1 MKNNEMMTNVG
12 RAIHKFGFQIKK
24 HSPEILLIAGVV
36 GTVASAVMAC
46 KATIKAKEIV
56 DKSKEDIAII
66 HDCMANE
73 TLKENG
79 EYSDEQGKKDLTIAY
94 TNTAVDLAKVYGP
107 SVILGTLSIASI
119 LTSNNIL
126 RGRNVALAA
135 AYATVDKSY
144 KEYRGRVREKYGEE
158 ADKELTFDIKAKEV
172 EKVVV
177 DEKGKEKKVKET
189 VLDSNSNAGS
199 PYSRVFDK
207 VNAPE
212 KWDDDADYNMM
223 FLRQTERWANDYL
236 KAHGYLFLNDVYKAL
251 GFEPTQT
258 GQIVGWIYDPN
269 NPVGDNYV
277 SFGLD
282 NVDDEGV
289 RLFIDGKE
297 SSVWL
302 DFNVDGDIM
311 HNFEL

>member
-1 MKNNEMMTNVG
+1 MKNNELMTNVG

-24 HSPEILLIAGVV
+24 HSPEFLLVAGVV

-189 VLDSNSNAGS
+189 VLDSNSNAHS
-199 PYSRVFDK
+199 PYAKVFDEL
-207 VNAPE
+207 NDNWE
-212 KWDDDADYNMM
+212 NDSEYNTM
-223 FLRQTERWANDYL
+223 FLRKTERWANDYL
-236 KAHGYLFLNDVYKAL
+236 KSHGYLFLNDVYKAL
-251 GFEPTQT
+251 GFQPTRA
-258 GQIVGWIYDPN
+258 GQVVGWVYDPI

-277 SFGLD
+277 SFGID
-282 NVDDEGV
+282 NLYDNGV
-289 RLFIDGKE
+289 RLFVNGNE
-297 SSVWL
+297 SAVWL
-302 DFNVDGDIM
+302 DFNVDGDILN
-311 HNFEL
+311 NFEL

>member
-1 MKNNEMMTNVG
+1 MKNNELMSNVG

-24 HSPEILLIAGVV
+24 HSPEILLVAGVV
-36 GTVASAVMAC
+36 GTIASAVMAC

-172 EKVVV
+172 EKTVV
-177 DEKGKEKKVKET
+177 DEEGKEKKVKET
-189 VLDSNSNAGS
+189 VLDSNSNAHS
-199 PYSRVFDK
+199 PYAKVFDEL
-207 VNAPE
+207 NDNWE
-212 KWDDDADYNMM
+212 NDSEYNTM
-223 FLRQTERWANDYL
+223 FLRKTERWANDYL
-236 KAHGYLFLNDVYKAL
+236 KSHGYLFLNDVYKAL
-251 GFEPTQT
+251 GFQPTRA
-258 GQIVGWIYDPN
+258 GQVVGWIYDPI

-277 SFGLD
+277 SFGID
-282 NVDDEGV
+282 NLYDNGV
-289 RLFIDGKE
+289 RLFVNGNE
-297 SSVWL
+297 SAVWL
-302 DFNVDGDIM
+302 DFNVDGDILN
-311 HNFEL
+311 NFEL

>member
-1 MKNNEMMTNVG
+1 MKNNELMTNVG
-12 RAIHKFGFQIKK
+12 RVIHKFGFQIKK
-24 HSPEILLIAGVV
+24 HSPEILLVAGVV

-144 KEYRGRVREKYGEE
+144 KEYRGRVREKYGDE

-172 EKVVV
+172 EKTVV

-189 VLDSNSNAGS
+189 VLDSNSNAHS
-199 PYSRVFDK
+199 PYAKVFDEL
-207 VNAPE
+207 NDNWE
-212 KWDDDADYNMM
+212 NDSEYNTM
-223 FLRQTERWANDYL
+223 FLRKTERWANDYL
-236 KAHGYLFLNDVYKAL
+236 KSHGYLFLNDVYKAL
-251 GFEPTQT
+251 GFQPTRA
-258 GQIVGWIYDPN
+258 GQVVGWIYDPI

-277 SFGLD
+277 SFGID
-282 NVDDEGV
+282 NLYDNGV
-289 RLFIDGKE
+289 RLFVNGNE
-297 SSVWL
+297 SAVWL
-302 DFNVDGDIM
+302 DFNVDGDILN
-311 HNFEL
+311 NFEL

>member
-1 MKNNEMMTNVG
+1 MKNNELMTNAG

-24 HSPEILLIAGVV
+24 HSPEILLVAGVV

-172 EKVVV
+172 EKTVV

-189 VLDSNSNAGS
+189 VLDSNSNAHS
-199 PYSRVFDK
+199 PYAKVFDEL
-207 VNAPE
+207 NDNWE
-212 KWDDDADYNMM
+212 NDSEYNTM
-223 FLRQTERWANDYL
+223 FLRKTERWANDYL
-236 KAHGYLFLNDVYKAL
+236 KSHGYLFLNDVYKAL
-251 GFEPTQT
+251 GFQPTRA
-258 GQIVGWIYDPN
+258 GQVVGWIYDPI

-277 SFGLD
+277 SFGID
-282 NVDDEGV
+282 NLYDNGV
-289 RLFIDGKE
+289 RLFVNRNE
-297 SSVWL
+297 SAVWL
-302 DFNVDGDIM
+302 DFNVDGDILN
-311 HNFEL
+311 NFEL

>member
-1 MKNNEMMTNVG
+1 MKNNELMTNIG

-24 HSPEILLIAGVV
+24 YSPEILLVAGVV

-172 EKVVV
+172 EKTVV

-189 VLDSNSNAGS
+189 VLDSNSNAHS
-199 PYSRVFDK
+199 PYAKVFDEL
-207 VNAPE
+207 NDNWE
-212 KWDDDADYNMM
+212 NDSEYNTM
-223 FLRQTERWANDYL
+223 FLRKTERWANDYL
-236 KAHGYLFLNDVYKAL
+236 KSHGYLFLNDVYKAL
-251 GFEPTQT
+251 GFQPTRA
-258 GQIVGWIYDPN
+258 GQIVGWIYDPI

-277 SFGLD
+277 SFGID
-282 NVDDEGV
+282 NLYDNGV
-289 RLFIDGKE
+289 RLFVNGNE
-297 SSVWL
+297 SAVWL
-302 DFNVDGDIM
+302 DFNVDGDILN
-311 HNFEL
+311 NFEL

>member
-1 MKNNEMMTNVG
+1 MKNNELMTNVG

-24 HSPEILLIAGVV
+24 HSPEILLVAGVV
-36 GTVASAVMAC
+36 GAVASAVMAC
-46 KATIKAKEIV
+46 RATIKAKEIV

-79 EYSDEQGKKDLTIAY
+79 EYSDEQGKKDLTIVY
-94 TNTAVDLAKVYGP
+94 TNTAVDLAKLYGP

-135 AYATVDKSY
+135 AYAAVDKSY

-172 EKVVV
+172 EKTVV

-189 VLDSNSNAGS
+189 VLDSNSNAHS
-199 PYSRVFDK
+199 PYAKVFDEL
-207 VNAPE
+207 NDNWE
-212 KWDDDADYNMM
+212 NDSEYNTM
-223 FLRQTERWANDYL
+223 FLRKTERWANDYL
-236 KAHGYLFLNDVYKAL
+236 KSHGYLFLNDVYKAL
-251 GFEPTQT
+251 GFQPTRA
-258 GQIVGWIYDPN
+258 GQVVGWIYDPI

-277 SFGLD
+277 SFGID
-282 NVDDEGV
+282 NLYDNGV
-289 RLFIDGKE
+289 RLFVNGNE
-297 SSVWL
+297 SAVWL
-302 DFNVDGDIM
+302 DFNVDGDIL
-311 HNFEL
+311 NKFEL

>member
-56 DKSKEDIAII
+56 DKSKEDISII

-172 EKVVV
+172 EKTVV

-189 VLDSNSNAGS
+189 VLDSNSNAHS
-199 PYSRVFDK
+199 PYAKVFDEL
-207 VNAPE
+207 NDNWE
-212 KWDDDADYNMM
+212 NDSEYNTM
-223 FLRQTERWANDYL
+223 FLRKTERWANDYL
-236 KAHGYLFLNDVYKAL
+236 KSHGYLFLNDVYKAL
-251 GFEPTQT
+251 GFQPTRA
-258 GQIVGWIYDPN
+258 GQIVGWIYDPI

-277 SFGLD
+277 SFGID
-282 NVDDEGV
+282 NLYDNGV
-289 RLFIDGKE
+289 RLFVNGKE
-297 SSVWL
+297 SAVWL
-302 DFNVDGDIM
+302 DFNVDGDILN
-311 HNFEL
+311 NFEL

>member
-1 MKNNEMMTNVG
+1 MKNNELMANVG

-24 HSPEILLIAGVV
+24 HSPEILLVAGVV
-36 GTVASAVMAC
+36 GTVASAIMAC

-172 EKVVV
+172 EKTVV

-189 VLDSNSNAGS
+189 VLDSNSNAHS
-199 PYSRVFDK
+199 PYAKVFDEL
-207 VNAPE
+207 NDNWE
-212 KWDDDADYNMM
+212 NDSEYNTM
-223 FLRQTERWANDYL
+223 FLRKTERWANDYL
-236 KAHGYLFLNDVYKAL
+236 KSHGYLFLNDVYKAL
-251 GFEPTQT
+251 GFQPTRA
-258 GQIVGWIYDPN
+258 GQIVGWIYDPI

-277 SFGLD
+277 SFGID
-282 NVDDEGV
+282 NLYDNGV
-289 RLFIDGKE
+289 RLFVNGKE
-297 SSVWL
+297 SAVWL
-302 DFNVDGDIM
+302 DFNVDGDILN
-311 HNFEL
+311 NFEL

>member
-1 MKNNEMMTNVG
+1 MKNNELMTNVG

-24 HSPEILLIAGVV
+24 HSPEILLVAGVV

-189 VLDSNSNAGS
+189 VLDSNSNAHS
-199 PYSRVFDK
+199 PYAKVFDEL
-207 VNAPE
+207 NDNWE
-212 KWDDDADYNMM
+212 NDSEYNTM
-223 FLRQTERWANDYL
+223 FLRKTERWANDYL
-236 KAHGYLFLNDVYKAL
+236 KSHGYLFLNDVYKAL
-251 GFEPTQT
+251 GFQPTRA
-258 GQIVGWIYDPN
+258 GQVVGWVYDPI

-277 SFGLD
+277 SFGID
-282 NVDDEGV
+282 NLYDNGV
-289 RLFIDGKE
+289 RLFVNGNE
-297 SSVWL
+297 SAVWL
-302 DFNVDGDIM
+302 DFNVDGDILN
-311 HNFEL
+311 NFEL

>member
-1 MKNNEMMTNVG
+1 MKNNELMTNVG

-24 HSPEILLIAGVV
+24 HSPEILLVAGVL

-73 TLKENG
+73 TLKEKG

-144 KEYRGRVREKYGEE
+144 KEYRGRVREKYGEK

-172 EKVVV
+172 EKTVV
-177 DEKGKEKKVKET
+177 DEKGKENKVKET
-189 VLDSNSNAGS
+189 VLDSNSNAHS
-199 PYSRVFDK
+199 PYAKVFDEL
-207 VNAPE
+207 NDNWE
-212 KWDDDADYNMM
+212 NDSEYNTM
-223 FLRQTERWANDYL
+223 FLRKTERWANDYL
-236 KAHGYLFLNDVYKAL
+236 KSHGYLFLNDVYKAL
-251 GFEPTQT
+251 GFQPTRA
-258 GQIVGWIYDPN
+258 GQIVGWIYDPI

-277 SFGLD
+277 SFGID
-282 NVDDEGV
+282 NLYDNGV
-289 RLFIDGKE
+289 RLFVNGNE
-297 SSVWL
+297 SAVWL
-302 DFNVDGDIM
+302 DFNVDGDILN
-311 HNFEL
+311 NFEL

>member
-1 MKNNEMMTNVG
+1 MKNNELMTNVG

-24 HSPEILLIAGVV
+24 HSPEILLVAGVV
-36 GTVASAVMAC
+36 GAVASAVMAC
-46 KATIKAKEIV
+46 RATIKAKEIV

-94 TNTAVDLAKVYGP
+94 TNTAVDLAKLYGP

-135 AYATVDKSY
+135 AYAAVDKSY

-172 EKVVV
+172 EKTVV

-189 VLDSNSNAGS
+189 VLDSNSNAHS
-199 PYSRVFDK
+199 PYAKVFDEL
-207 VNAPE
+207 NDNWE
-212 KWDDDADYNMM
+212 NDSEYNTM
-223 FLRQTERWANDYL
+223 FLRKTERWANDYL
-236 KAHGYLFLNDVYKAL
+236 KSHGYLFLNDVYKAL
-251 GFEPTQT
+251 GFQPTRA
-258 GQIVGWIYDPN
+258 GQVVGWIYDPIN
-269 NPVGDNYV
+269 SVGDNYV
-277 SFGLD
+277 SFGID
-282 NVDDEGV
+282 NLYDNGV
-289 RLFIDGKE
+289 RLFVNGNE
-297 SSVWL
+297 SAVWL
-302 DFNVDGDIM
+302 DFNVDGDILN
-311 HNFEL
+311 NFEL

>member
-1 MKNNEMMTNVG
+1 MKNNELMTNVG

-24 HSPEILLIAGVV
+24 HSPEILLVAGVV

-172 EKVVV
+172 EKTVL

-189 VLDSNSNAGS
+189 VLDSNSNAHS
-199 PYSRVFDK
+199 PYAKVFDEL
-207 VNAPE
+207 NDNWE
-212 KWDDDADYNMM
+212 NDSEYNTM
-223 FLRQTERWANDYL
+223 FLRKTERWANDYL
-236 KAHGYLFLNDVYKAL
+236 KSHGYLFLNDVYKAL
-251 GFEPTQT
+251 GFQPTRA
-258 GQIVGWIYDPN
+258 GQVVGWIYDPI

-277 SFGLD
+277 SFGID
-282 NVDDEGV
+282 NLYDNGV
-289 RLFIDGKE
+289 RLFVNGNE
-297 SSVWL
+297 SAVWL
-302 DFNVDGDIM
+302 DFNVDGDILN
-311 HNFEL
+311 NFEL

>member
-1 MKNNEMMTNVG
+1 MKNNELMTNIG

-24 HSPEILLIAGVV
+24 HSPEILLVAGVV

-172 EKVVV
+172 EKTVV

-189 VLDSNSNAGS
+189 VLDSNSNAHS
-199 PYSRVFDK
+199 PYAKVFDEL
-207 VNAPE
+207 NDNWE
-212 KWDDDADYNMM
+212 NDSEYNTM
-223 FLRQTERWANDYL
+223 FLRKTERWANDYL
-236 KAHGYLFLNDVYKAL
+236 KSHGYLFLNDVYKAL
-251 GFEPTQT
+251 GFQPTRA
-258 GQIVGWIYDPN
+258 GQIVGWIYDPI
-269 NPVGDNYV
+269 NPIGDNYV
-277 SFGLD
+277 SFGID
-282 NVDDEGV
+282 NLYDNGV
-289 RLFIDGKE
+289 RLFVNGNE
-297 SSVWL
+297 SAVWL
-302 DFNVDGDIM
+302 DFNVDGDILN
-311 HNFEL
+311 NFEL

>member
-1 MKNNEMMTNVG
+1 MKNNELMTNVG

-24 HSPEILLIAGVV
+24 HSPEILLVAGVV

-172 EKVVV
+172 EKTVV

-189 VLDSNSNAGS
+189 VLDSNSNAHS
-199 PYSRVFDK
+199 PYAKVFDEL
-207 VNAPE
+207 NDNWE
-212 KWDDDADYNMM
+212 NDSEYNTM
-223 FLRQTERWANDYL
+223 FLRKTERWANDYL
-236 KAHGYLFLNDVYKAL
+236 KSHGYLFLNDVYKAL
-251 GFEPTQT
+251 GFQPTRA
-258 GQIVGWIYDPN
+258 GQIVGWIYDPI

-277 SFGLD
+277 SFGID
-282 NVDDEGV
+282 NLYDNGV
-289 RLFIDGKE
+289 RLFVNGNE
-297 SSVWL
+297 SAVWL
-302 DFNVDGDIM
+302 DFNVDGDILN
-311 HNFEL
+311 NFEL

>member
-1 MKNNEMMTNVG
+1 MKNNELMTNVG

-24 HSPEILLIAGVV
+24 HSPEILLVAGVV

-73 TLKENG
+73 TLKENR

-172 EKVVV
+172 EKTVV
-177 DEKGKEKKVKET
+177 DEKGEEKKVKET
-189 VLDSNSNAGS
+189 VLDSNSNAHS
-199 PYSRVFDK
+199 LYAKVFDEL
-207 VNAPE
+207 NDNWE
-212 KWDDDADYNMM
+212 NDSEYNTM
-223 FLRQTERWANDYL
+223 FLRKTERWANDYL
-236 KAHGYLFLNDVYKAL
+236 KSHGYLFLNDVYKAL
-251 GFEPTQT
+251 GFQPTRA
-258 GQIVGWIYDPN
+258 GQVVGWIYDPID
-269 NPVGDNYV
+269 PVGDNYV
-277 SFGLD
+277 SFGID
-282 NVDDEGV
+282 NLYDNGV
-289 RLFIDGKE
+289 RLFVNGNE
-297 SSVWL
+297 SAVWL
-302 DFNVDGDIM
+302 DFNVDGDILN
-311 HNFEL
+311 NFEL

>member
-1 MKNNEMMTNVG
+1 MKNNELMTNIG

-24 HSPEILLIAGVV
+24 HSPEILLVAGVV

-79 EYSDEQGKKDLTIAY
+79 EYSDDQGKKDLTIAY

-172 EKVVV
+172 EKTVVN
-177 DEKGKEKKVKET
+177 EEGKEKKVKET
-189 VLDSNSNAGS
+189 VLDSNSNAHS
-199 PYSRVFDK
+199 PYAKVFDEL
-207 VNAPE
+207 NDNWE
-212 KWDDDADYNMM
+212 NDSEYNTM
-223 FLRQTERWANDYL
+223 FLRKTERWANDYL
-236 KAHGYLFLNDVYKAL
+236 KSHGYLFLNDVYKAL
-251 GFEPTQT
+251 GFQPTRA
-258 GQIVGWIYDPN
+258 GQVVGWIYDPI

-277 SFGLD
+277 SFGID
-282 NVDDEGV
+282 NLYDNGV
-289 RLFIDGKE
+289 RLFVNGNE
-297 SSVWL
+297 SAVWL
-302 DFNVDGDIM
+302 DFNVDGDILN
-311 HNFEL
+311 NFEL

>member
-1 MKNNEMMTNVG
+1 MKNNELMTNVG

-24 HSPEILLIAGVV
+24 HSPEILLVAGVV

-46 KATIKAKEIV
+46 KATIKAKEII

-94 TNTAVDLAKVYGP
+94 TNTAVDLAKIYGP

-172 EKVVV
+172 EKTVA

-189 VLDSNSNAGS
+189 VLDSNSNAHS
-199 PYSRVFDK
+199 PYAKVFDEL
-207 VNAPE
+207 NDNWE
-212 KWDDDADYNMM
+212 NDSEYNTM
-223 FLRQTERWANDYL
+223 FLRKTERWANDYL
-236 KAHGYLFLNDVYKAL
+236 KSHGYLFLNDVYKAL
-251 GFEPTQT
+251 GFQPTRA
-258 GQIVGWIYDPN
+258 GQVVGWIYDPI

-277 SFGLD
+277 SFGID
-282 NVDDEGV
+282 NLYDNGV
-289 RLFIDGKE
+289 RLFVNGNE
-297 SSVWL
+297 SAVWL
-302 DFNVDGDIM
+302 DFNVDGDILN
-311 HNFEL
+311 NFEL

>member
-1 MKNNEMMTNVG
+1 MKNNELMTNVG

-24 HSPEILLIAGVV
+24 HSPEILLVAGVV

-56 DKSKEDIAII
+56 DKSKEDISII
-66 HDCMANE
+66 HDCMTNE

-172 EKVVV
+172 EKTVV

-189 VLDSNSNAGS
+189 VRDSNSNAHS
-199 PYSRVFDK
+199 PYAKVFDEL
-207 VNAPE
+207 NDNWE
-212 KWDDDADYNMM
+212 NDSEYNTM
-223 FLRQTERWANDYL
+223 FLRKTERWANDYL
-236 KAHGYLFLNDVYKAL
+236 KSHGYLFLNDVYKAL
-251 GFEPTQT
+251 GFQPTRA
-258 GQIVGWIYDPN
+258 GQVVGWIYDPI

-277 SFGLD
+277 SFGID
-282 NVDDEGV
+282 NLYDNGV
-289 RLFIDGKE
+289 RLFVNGNE
-297 SSVWL
+297 SAVWL
-302 DFNVDGDIM
+302 DFNVDGDILN
-311 HNFEL
+311 NFEL

>member
-1 MKNNEMMTNVG
+1 MKNNELMTNVG

-56 DKSKEDIAII
+56 DKSKDDIAII

-135 AYATVDKSY
+135 AYATIDKSY

-172 EKVVV
+172 EKTVV

-189 VLDSNSNAGS
+189 VLDSNSNAHS
-199 PYSRVFDK
+199 PYAKVFDEL
-207 VNAPE
+207 NDNWE
-212 KWDDDADYNMM
+212 NDSEYNTM
-223 FLRQTERWANDYL
+223 FLRKTERWANDYL
-236 KAHGYLFLNDVYKAL
+236 KSHGYLFLNDVYKAL
-251 GFEPTQT
+251 GFQPTRA
-258 GQIVGWIYDPN
+258 GQVVGWIYDPI

-277 SFGLD
+277 SFGID
-282 NVDDEGV
+282 NLYDNGV
-289 RLFIDGKE
+289 RLFVNGNE
-297 SSVWL
+297 SAVWL
-302 DFNVDGDIM
+302 DFNVDGDILN
-311 HNFEL
+311 NFEL

>member
-1 MKNNEMMTNVG
+1 MKNNELMTNIG

-24 HSPEILLIAGVV
+24 HSPEILLVAGVV

-172 EKVVV
+172 EKTVV
-177 DEKGKEKKVKET
+177 DEKGEEKKVKET
-189 VLDSNSNAGS
+189 VLDSNSNAHS
-199 PYSRVFDK
+199 PYAKVFDEL
-207 VNAPE
+207 NDNWE
-212 KWDDDADYNMM
+212 NDSEYNTM
-223 FLRQTERWANDYL
+223 FLRKTERWANDYL
-236 KAHGYLFLNDVYKAL
+236 KSHGYLFLNDVYKAL
-251 GFEPTQT
+251 GFQPTRA
-258 GQIVGWIYDPN
+258 GQVVGWIYDPI

-277 SFGLD
+277 SFGID
-282 NVDDEGV
+282 NLYDNGV
-289 RLFIDGKE
+289 RLFVNGNE
-297 SSVWL
+297 SAVWL
-302 DFNVDGDIM
+302 DFNVDGDILN
-311 HNFEL
+311 NFEL

>member
-1 MKNNEMMTNVG
+1 MKNNELMTNVG
-12 RAIHKFGFQIKK
+12 RVIHKFGFQIKK
-24 HSPEILLIAGVV
+24 HSPEILLVAGVV

-56 DKSKEDIAII
+56 DKSKEDLAII

-73 TLKENG
+73 TLKEKG

-107 SVILGTLSIASI
+107 SVILGALSIASI

-144 KEYRGRVREKYGEE
+144 KEYRDRVREKYGEE

-189 VLDSNSNAGS
+189 VLDSNSNAHS
-199 PYSRVFDK
+199 PYAKVFDEL
-207 VNAPE
+207 NDNWE
-212 KWDDDADYNMM
+212 NDSEYNTM
-223 FLRQTERWANDYL
+223 FLRKTERWANDYL
-236 KAHGYLFLNDVYKAL
+236 KSHGYLFLNDVYKAL
-251 GFEPTQT
+251 GFQPTRA
-258 GQIVGWIYDPN
+258 GQVVGWIYDPI

-277 SFGLD
+277 SFGID
-282 NVDDEGV
+282 NLYDNGV
-289 RLFIDGKE
+289 RLFVNGNE
-297 SSVWL
+297 SAVWL
-302 DFNVDGDIM
+302 DFNVDGDILN
-311 HNFEL
+311 NFEL

>member
-1 MKNNEMMTNVG
+1 MKNNELMTNIG

-24 HSPEILLIAGVV
+24 HSPEILLVAGVV

-79 EYSDEQGKKDLTIAY
+79 EYSDEQGKKDLAIAY

-172 EKVVV
+172 EKTVV
-177 DEKGKEKKVKET
+177 DEKGEEKKVKET
-189 VLDSNSNAGS
+189 VLDSNSNAHS
-199 PYSRVFDK
+199 PYAKVFDEL
-207 VNAPE
+207 NDNWE
-212 KWDDDADYNMM
+212 NDSEYNTM
-223 FLRQTERWANDYL
+223 FLRKTERWANDYL
-236 KAHGYLFLNDVYKAL
+236 KSHGYLFLNDVYKAL
-251 GFEPTQT
+251 GFQPTRA
-258 GQIVGWIYDPN
+258 GQVVGWIYDPI

-277 SFGLD
+277 SFGID
-282 NVDDEGV
+282 NLYDNGV
-289 RLFIDGKE
+289 RLFVNGNE
-297 SSVWL
+297 SAVWL
-302 DFNVDGDIM
+302 DFNVDGDILN
-311 HNFEL
+311 NFEL

>member
-1 MKNNEMMTNVG
+1 MKNNELMTNVG

-24 HSPEILLIAGVV
+24 HSPEILLVAGVV
-36 GTVASAVMAC
+36 GAVASAVMAC
-46 KATIKAKEIV
+46 RATIKAKEIV

-79 EYSDEQGKKDLTIAY
+79 EYSDEQGKKDLTIVY
-94 TNTAVDLAKVYGP
+94 TNTAVDLAKLYGP

-135 AYATVDKSY
+135 AYAAVDKSY

-172 EKVVV
+172 EKTVV

-189 VLDSNSNAGS
+189 VLDSNSNAHS
-199 PYSRVFDK
+199 PYAKVFDEL
-207 VNAPE
+207 NDNWE
-212 KWDDDADYNMM
+212 NDSEYNTM
-223 FLRQTERWANDYL
+223 FLRKTERWANDYL
-236 KAHGYLFLNDVYKAL
+236 KSHGYLFLNDVYKAL
-251 GFEPTQT
+251 GFQPTRA
-258 GQIVGWIYDPN
+258 GQVVGWIYDPI

-277 SFGLD
+277 SFGID
-282 NVDDEGV
+282 NLYDNGV
-289 RLFIDGKE
+289 RLFVNGNE
-297 SSVWL
+297 SAVWL
-302 DFNVDGDIM
+302 DFNVDGDILN
-311 HNFEL
+311 NFEL

>member
-1 MKNNEMMTNVG
+1 MKNNELMTNVG

-24 HSPEILLIAGVV
+24 HSPEILLVAGVV
-36 GTVASAVMAC
+36 GTVASAIMAC

-94 TNTAVDLAKVYGP
+94 ANTAVDLAKVYGP

-172 EKVVV
+172 EKTVV
-177 DEKGKEKKVKET
+177 DEKGKEKKIKET
-189 VLDSNSNAGS
+189 VLDSNSNAHS
-199 PYSRVFDK
+199 PYAKVFDEL
-207 VNAPE
+207 NDNWE
-212 KWDDDADYNMM
+212 NDSEYNTM
-223 FLRQTERWANDYL
+223 FLRKTERWANDYL
-236 KAHGYLFLNDVYKAL
+236 KSHGYLFLNDVYKAL
-251 GFEPTQT
+251 GFQPTRA
-258 GQIVGWIYDPN
+258 GQVVGWIYDPI

-277 SFGLD
+277 SFGID
-282 NVDDEGV
+282 NLYDNGV
-289 RLFIDGKE
+289 RLFVNGNE
-297 SSVWL
+297 SAVWL
-302 DFNVDGDIM
+302 DFNVDGDILN
-311 HNFEL
+311 NFEL

>member
-79 EYSDEQGKKDLTIAY
+79 EYSDEQGKKDLTVAY

-189 VLDSNSNAGS
+189 VLDSNSNAHS
-199 PYSRVFDK
+199 PYAKVFDEL
-207 VNAPE
+207 NDNWE
-212 KWDDDADYNMM
+212 NDSEYNTM
-223 FLRQTERWANDYL
+223 FLRKTERWANDYL
-236 KAHGYLFLNDVYKAL
+236 KSHGYLFLNDVYKAL
-251 GFEPTQT
+251 GFQPTRA
-258 GQIVGWIYDPN
+258 GQVVGWIYDPI

-277 SFGLD
+277 SFGID
-282 NVDDEGV
+282 NLYDNGV
-289 RLFIDGKE
+289 RLFVNGNE
-297 SSVWL
+297 SAVWL
-302 DFNVDGDIM
+302 DFNVDGDILN
-311 HNFEL
+311 NFEL

>member
-1 MKNNEMMTNVG
+1 MKNNELMTSVG

-24 HSPEILLIAGVV
+24 YSPEILLVAGVV

-94 TNTAVDLAKVYGP
+94 TNAAVDLAKVYGP

-172 EKVVV
+172 EKTVV

-189 VLDSNSNAGS
+189 VLDSNSNAHS
-199 PYSRVFDK
+199 PYAKVFDEL
-207 VNAPE
+207 NDNWE
-212 KWDDDADYNMM
+212 NDSEYNTM
-223 FLRQTERWANDYL
+223 FLRKTERWANDYL
-236 KAHGYLFLNDVYKAL
+236 KSHGYLFLNDVYKAL
-251 GFEPTQT
+251 GFQPTRA
-258 GQIVGWIYDPN
+258 GQVVGWVYDPI

-277 SFGLD
+277 SFGID
-282 NVDDEGV
+282 NLYDNGV
-289 RLFIDGKE
+289 RLFVNGNE
-297 SSVWL
+297 SAVWL
-302 DFNVDGDIM
+302 DFNVDGDILN
-311 HNFEL
+311 NFEL

>member
-1 MKNNEMMTNVG
+1 MKNNELMTNVG
-12 RAIHKFGFQIKK
+12 RTIHKFGFQIKK
-24 HSPEILLIAGVV
+24 HSPEILLVAGVV

-189 VLDSNSNAGS
+189 VLDSNSNAHS
-199 PYSRVFDK
+199 PYAKVFDEL
-207 VNAPE
+207 NDNWE
-212 KWDDDADYNMM
+212 NDSEYNTM
-223 FLRQTERWANDYL
+223 FLRKTERWANDYL
-236 KAHGYLFLNDVYKAL
+236 KSHGYLFLNDVYKAL
-251 GFEPTQT
+251 GFQPTRA
-258 GQIVGWIYDPN
+258 GQVVGWVYDPI

-277 SFGLD
+277 SFGID
-282 NVDDEGV
+282 NLYDNGV
-289 RLFIDGKE
+289 RLFVNGNE
-297 SSVWL
+297 SAVWL
-302 DFNVDGDIM
+302 DFNVDGDILN
-311 HNFEL
+311 NFEL

>member
-1 MKNNEMMTNVG
+1 MKNNELMTNVG

-24 HSPEILLIAGVV
+24 YSPEILLVAGVV

-172 EKVVV
+172 EKTVV
-177 DEKGKEKKVKET
+177 DEKGKEKKIKET
-189 VLDSNSNAGS
+189 VLDSNSNAHS
-199 PYSRVFDK
+199 PYAKVFDEL
-207 VNAPE
+207 NDNWE
-212 KWDDDADYNMM
+212 NDSEYNTM
-223 FLRQTERWANDYL
+223 FLRKTERWANDYL
-236 KAHGYLFLNDVYKAL
+236 KSHGYLFLNDVYKAL
-251 GFEPTQT
+251 GFQPTRA
-258 GQIVGWIYDPN
+258 GQIVGWIYDPI

-277 SFGLD
+277 SFGID
-282 NVDDEGV
+282 NLYDNGV
-289 RLFIDGKE
+289 RLFVNGNE
-297 SSVWL
+297 SAVWL
-302 DFNVDGDIM
+302 DFNVDGDILN
-311 HNFEL
+311 NFEL

>member
-1 MKNNEMMTNVG
+1 MKNNELMTNVG

-24 HSPEILLIAGVV
+24 HSPEILLVAGVV

-172 EKVVV
+172 EKTVA

-189 VLDSNSNAGS
+189 VLDSNSNAHS
-199 PYSRVFDK
+199 PYAKVFDEL
-207 VNAPE
+207 NDNWE
-212 KWDDDADYNMM
+212 NDSEYNTM
-223 FLRQTERWANDYL
+223 FLRKTERWANDYL
-236 KAHGYLFLNDVYKAL
+236 KSHGYLFLNDVYKAL
-251 GFEPTQT
+251 GFQPTRA
-258 GQIVGWIYDPN
+258 GQIVGWIYDPI

-277 SFGLD
+277 SFGID
-282 NVDDEGV
+282 NLYDNGV
-289 RLFIDGKE
+289 RLFVNGNE
-297 SSVWL
+297 SAVWL
-302 DFNVDGDIM
+302 DFNVDGDILN
-311 HNFEL
+311 NFEL

>member
-1 MKNNEMMTNVG
+1 MKNNELMTNVG

-24 HSPEILLIAGVV
+24 HSPEILLVAGVV
-36 GTVASAVMAC
+36 GAVASAVMAC
-46 KATIKAKEIV
+46 RATIKAKEIV

-94 TNTAVDLAKVYGP
+94 TNTAVDLAKMYGP

-135 AYATVDKSY
+135 AYAAVDKSY

-172 EKVVV
+172 EKTVV

-189 VLDSNSNAGS
+189 VLDSNSNAHS
-199 PYSRVFDK
+199 PYAKVFDEL
-207 VNAPE
+207 NDNWE
-212 KWDDDADYNMM
+212 NDSEYNTM
-223 FLRQTERWANDYL
+223 FLRKTERWANDYL
-236 KAHGYLFLNDVYKAL
+236 KSHGYLFLNDVYKAL
-251 GFEPTQT
+251 GFQPTRA
-258 GQIVGWIYDPN
+258 GQVVGWIYDPIN
-269 NPVGDNYV
+269 SVGDNYV
-277 SFGLD
+277 SFGID
-282 NVDDEGV
+282 NLYDNGV
-289 RLFIDGKE
+289 RLFVNGNE
-297 SSVWL
+297 SAVWL
-302 DFNVDGDIM
+302 DFNVDGDILN
-311 HNFEL
+311 NFEL

>member
-1 MKNNEMMTNVG
+1 MKNNELMANVG

-24 HSPEILLIAGVV
+24 HSPEILLVAGVV

-172 EKVVV
+172 EKTVV

-189 VLDSNSNAGS
+189 VLDSNSNAHS
-199 PYSRVFDK
+199 PYAKVFDEL
-207 VNAPE
+207 NDNWE
-212 KWDDDADYNMM
+212 NDSEYNTM
-223 FLRQTERWANDYL
+223 FLRKTERWANDYL
-236 KAHGYLFLNDVYKAL
+236 KSHGYLFLNDVYKAL
-251 GFEPTQT
+251 GFQPTRA
-258 GQIVGWIYDPN
+258 GQVVGWIYDPI

-277 SFGLD
+277 SFGID
-282 NVDDEGV
+282 NLYDNGV
-289 RLFIDGKE
+289 RLFVNGNE
-297 SSVWL
+297 SAVWL
-302 DFNVDGDIM
+302 DFNVDGDILN
-311 HNFEL
+311 NFEL

>member
-1 MKNNEMMTNVG
+1 MKNNELMTNVG

-24 HSPEILLIAGVV
+24 HSPEILLVAGVV

-158 ADKELTFDIKAKEV
+158 ADKELAFDIKAKEV
-172 EKVVV
+172 EKTVV

-189 VLDSNSNAGS
+189 VLDSNSNAHS
-199 PYSRVFDK
+199 PYAKVFDEL
-207 VNAPE
+207 NDNWE
-212 KWDDDADYNMM
+212 NDSEYNTM
-223 FLRQTERWANDYL
+223 FLRKTERWANDYL
-236 KAHGYLFLNDVYKAL
+236 KSHGYLFLNDVYKAL
-251 GFEPTQT
+251 GFQPTRA
-258 GQIVGWIYDPN
+258 GQVVGWVYDPI

-277 SFGLD
+277 SFGID
-282 NVDDEGV
+282 NLYDNGV
-289 RLFIDGKE
+289 RLFINGNE
-297 SSVWL
+297 SAVWL
-302 DFNVDGDIM
+302 DFNVDGDILN
-311 HNFEL
+311 NFEL

>member
-24 HSPEILLIAGVV
+24 HSPEILLVAGVV
-36 GTVASAVMAC
+36 GTVTSAIMAC

-189 VLDSNSNAGS
+189 VLDSNSNAHS
-199 PYSRVFDK
+199 PYAKVFDEL
-207 VNAPE
+207 NDNWE
-212 KWDDDADYNMM
+212 NDSEYNTM
-223 FLRQTERWANDYL
+223 FLRKTERWANDYL
-236 KAHGYLFLNDVYKAL
+236 KSHGYLFLNDVYKAL
-251 GFEPTQT
+251 GFQPTRA
-258 GQIVGWIYDPN
+258 GQVVGWIYDPI

-277 SFGLD
+277 SFGID
-282 NVDDEGV
+282 NLYDNGV
-289 RLFIDGKE
+289 RLFVNGNE
-297 SSVWL
+297 SAVWL
-302 DFNVDGDIM
+302 DFNVDGDILN
-311 HNFEL
+311 NFEL

>member
-1 MKNNEMMTNVG
+1 MKNNELMTNIG

-24 HSPEILLIAGVV
+24 HSPEILLVAGVV

-172 EKVVV
+172 EKTVV
-177 DEKGKEKKVKET
+177 DEKGNEKKVKET
-189 VLDSNSNAGS
+189 VLDSNSNAHS
-199 PYSRVFDK
+199 PYAKVFDEL
-207 VNAPE
+207 NDNWE
-212 KWDDDADYNMM
+212 NDSEYNTM
-223 FLRQTERWANDYL
+223 FLRKTERWANDYL
-236 KAHGYLFLNDVYKAL
+236 KSHGYLFLNDVYKAL
-251 GFEPTQT
+251 GFQPTRA
-258 GQIVGWIYDPN
+258 GQVVGWIYDPI

-277 SFGLD
+277 SFGID
-282 NVDDEGV
+282 NLYDNGV
-289 RLFIDGKE
+289 RLFVNGNE
-297 SSVWL
+297 SAVWL
-302 DFNVDGDIM
+302 DFNVDGDILN
-311 HNFEL
+311 NFEL

>member
-1 MKNNEMMTNVG
+1 MKNNELMTNVG

-24 HSPEILLIAGVV
+24 HSPEILLVAGVV

-94 TNTAVDLAKVYGP
+94 TNTAVDLAKMYGP

-172 EKVVV
+172 EKTVV

-189 VLDSNSNAGS
+189 VLDSNSNAHS
-199 PYSRVFDK
+199 PYAKVFDEL
-207 VNAPE
+207 NDNWE
-212 KWDDDADYNMM
+212 NDSEYNTM
-223 FLRQTERWANDYL
+223 FLRKTERWANDYL
-236 KAHGYLFLNDVYKAL
+236 KSHGYLFLNDVYKAL
-251 GFEPTQT
+251 GFQPTRA
-258 GQIVGWIYDPN
+258 GQVVGWIYDPI

-277 SFGLD
+277 SFGID
-282 NVDDEGV
+282 NLYDNGV
-289 RLFIDGKE
+289 RLFVNGNE
-297 SSVWL
+297 SAVWL
-302 DFNVDGDIM
+302 DFNVDGDILN
-311 HNFEL
+311 NFEL

>member
-1 MKNNEMMTNVG
+1 MKNNELMINVG

-24 HSPEILLIAGVV
+24 HSPEILLVAGVV

-172 EKVVV
+172 EKTVV

-189 VLDSNSNAGS
+189 VLDSNSNAHS
-199 PYSRVFDK
+199 PYAKVFDEL
-207 VNAPE
+207 NDNWE
-212 KWDDDADYNMM
+212 NDSEYNTM
-223 FLRQTERWANDYL
+223 FLRKTERWANDYL
-236 KAHGYLFLNDVYKAL
+236 KSHGYLFLNDVYKAL
-251 GFEPTQT
+251 GFQPTRA
-258 GQIVGWIYDPN
+258 GQVVGWIYDPI

-277 SFGLD
+277 SFGID
-282 NVDDEGV
+282 NLYDNGV
-289 RLFIDGKE
+289 RLFVNGNE
-297 SSVWL
+297 SAVWL
-302 DFNVDGDIM
+302 DFNVDGDILN
-311 HNFEL
+311 NFEL

>member
-1 MKNNEMMTNVG
+1 MKNNELMTNIG

-24 HSPEILLIAGVV
+24 HSPEILLVAGVV

-172 EKVVV
+172 EKTVV
-177 DEKGKEKKVKET
+177 DEKGEEKKVKET
-189 VLDSNSNAGS
+189 VLDSNSNAHS
-199 PYSRVFDK
+199 PYAKVFDEL
-207 VNAPE
+207 NDNWE
-212 KWDDDADYNMM
+212 NDSEYNTM
-223 FLRQTERWANDYL
+223 FLRKTERWANDYL
-236 KAHGYLFLNDVYKAL
+236 KSHGHLFLNDVYKAL
-251 GFEPTQT
+251 GFQPTRA
-258 GQIVGWIYDPN
+258 GQVVGWIYDPI

-277 SFGLD
+277 SFGID
-282 NVDDEGV
+282 NLYDNGV
-289 RLFIDGKE
+289 RLFVNGNE
-297 SSVWL
+297 SAVWL
-302 DFNVDGDIM
+302 DFNVDGDILN
-311 HNFEL
+311 NFEL

>member
-1 MKNNEMMTNVG
+1 MKNNELMTNVG
-12 RAIHKFGFQIKK
+12 KAIHKFGFQIKK
-24 HSPEILLIAGVV
+24 HSPEILLVAGVV

-189 VLDSNSNAGS
+189 VLDSNSNAHS
-199 PYSRVFDK
+199 PYAKVFDEL
-207 VNAPE
+207 NDNWE
-212 KWDDDADYNMM
+212 NDSEYNTM
-223 FLRQTERWANDYL
+223 FLRKTERWANDYL
-236 KAHGYLFLNDVYKAL
+236 KSHGYLFLNDVYKAL
-251 GFEPTQT
+251 GFQPTRA
-258 GQIVGWIYDPN
+258 GQVVGWVYDPI

-277 SFGLD
+277 SFGID
-282 NVDDEGV
+282 NLYDNGV
-289 RLFIDGKE
+289 RLFINGNE
-297 SSVWL
+297 SAVWL
-302 DFNVDGDIM
+302 DFNVDGDILN
-311 HNFEL
+311 NFEL

>member
-1 MKNNEMMTNVG
+1 MKNNELMTNVG

-24 HSPEILLIAGVV
+24 HSPEILLVAGVV

-172 EKVVV
+172 EKTVV
-177 DEKGKEKKVKET
+177 DEKGEEKKVKET
-189 VLDSNSNAGS
+189 VLDSNSNAHS
-199 PYSRVFDK
+199 PYAKVFDEL
-207 VNAPE
+207 NDNWE
-212 KWDDDADYNMM
+212 NDSEYNTM
-223 FLRQTERWANDYL
+223 FLRKTERWANDYL
-236 KAHGYLFLNDVYKAL
+236 KSHGYLFLNDVYKAL
-251 GFEPTQT
+251 GFQPTRA
-258 GQIVGWIYDPN
+258 GQVVGWIYDPI

-277 SFGLD
+277 SFGID
-282 NVDDEGV
+282 NLYDNGV
-289 RLFIDGKE
+289 RLFVNGNE
-297 SSVWL
+297 SAVWL
-302 DFNVDGDIM
+302 DFNVDGDILN
-311 HNFEL
+311 NFEL